1 MTLSRSPRFL
11 TMFAAS
17 ICLMAAGL
25 VGAQASV
32 AKTTSCK
39 VPAYPGGD
47 GNGYFTGRIK
57 ATSVTCVSARKLVRS
72 YYSCRIRAGGKK
84 GTCTRKV
91 VNGLT
96 CTEVRPASGTIP
108 TQFNAQVTCRK
119 GVKKVVHSYQQNTG
133 E

>member
-1 MTLSRSPRFL
+1 MTLSCSPRFL

-17 ICLMAAGL
+17 ICLMAVGL

-57 ATSVTCVSARKLVRS
+57 ATNVTCVSARKLVRVLLLLPHQG
-72 YYSCRIRAGGKK
+72 RRQEGHMHAQGRQRPQVHGGPAGLGNDPDPVQRP
-84 GTCTRKV
+84 GDMQE
-91 VNGLT
+91 GL
-96 CTEVRPASGTIP
+96 EEGRPQLPAE
-108 TQFNAQVTCRK
+108 
-119 GVKKVVHSYQQNTG
+119 HG